1 MTNLMQKNNIE
12 KLFFQPA
19 SQVEFYN
26 VEITPQIAKILLDMT
41 DSRVQRRLKKK
52 HVMWL
57 SNTMKTGQFNQ
68 NNGDTIRQD
77 VDGNIIDGQHRLAAC
92 IDANYTLE
100 TIFVKGLQTDTIK
113 TIDIG
118 QKTRTFTDILEIT
131 HRTNYKYA
139 TKITATVK
147 FIMRFE
153 KNIYDN
159 GGWSIERSSLT
170 TEMFLKW
177 IDENP
182 DIIDFVGENMSII
195 STGDKLINAYLFC
208 GLKWVIDK
216 YNKTESDKFFQML
229 SDGIGLEKLSPIY
242 VLRKRILA
250 EKLGTY
256 AYKMKHSEL
265 IFLIIRTWNYH
276 LENRSVKKLFIPKTM
291 PKIKRIKKWTV

>member
-92 IDANYTLE
+92 IDANYTLK

-113 TIDIG
+113 
-118 QKTRTFTDILEIT
+118 
-131 HRTNYKYA
+131 N
-139 TKITATVK
+139 
-147 FIMRFE
+147 
-153 KNIYDN
+153 N
-159 GGWSIERSSLT
+159 
-170 TEMFLKW
+170 
-177 IDENP
+177 
-182 DIIDFVGENMSII
+182 
-195 STGDKLINAYLFC
+195 
-208 GLKWVIDK
+208 
-216 YNKTESDKFFQML
+216 
-229 SDGIGLEKLSPIY
+229 
-242 VLRKRILA
+242 
-250 EKLGTY
+250 
-256 AYKMKHSEL
+256 
-265 IFLIIRTWNYH
+265 
-276 LENRSVKKLFIPKTM
+276 
-291 PKIKRIKKWTV
+291 